1 MVTQNGFREVPQVG
15 FQTWHDAVEDD
26 GSLKRTSFEA
36 ELDSVLSEVRCV
48 LPCARRNSVAAHNAL
63 RESVA

>member
-15 FQTWHDAVEDD
+15 LQAWHDAVEDD

-36 ELDSVLSEVRCV
+36 ELESVLSEVRCV
-48 LPCARRNSVAAHNAL
+48 
-63 RESVA
+63 